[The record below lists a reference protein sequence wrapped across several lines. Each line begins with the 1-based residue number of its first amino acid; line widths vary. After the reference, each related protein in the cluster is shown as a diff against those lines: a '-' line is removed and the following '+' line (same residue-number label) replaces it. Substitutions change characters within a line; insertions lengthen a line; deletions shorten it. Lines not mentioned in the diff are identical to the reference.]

1 MKKLLIL
8 LFTLSYINA
17 TNLLTYNI
25 YERSDRI
32 DLMLSFDSPYEG
44 RLTQKRGE
52 NITILT
58 LNDLTYDKLIEK
70 NINSNILQALSIEP
84 IKDSL
89 QVVLKSQK
97 NIAVIASKTIDGF
110 GLRIRAKP
118 INITNKTNSS
128 SANERIQNTTT
139 PISTKQS
146 EDLIDARYLSVIAL
160 LTVMLIFM
168 FWIKRK
174 VNNKTAQLKNNKS
187 WLFKKDTQNAL
198 NTEVNVL
205 HQKQID
211 NTNSVVLLEFENRK
225 YLVMTGSSNL
235 LLEKFSQGD
244 IKDNSEFE
252 KAFENNRKKLDEY
265 LRIQKEEPY
274 QDDYRSKLERY

>member
-17 TNLLTYNI
+17 ANLLTYNI

-118 INITNKTNSS
+118 INITDKTNSS
-128 SANERIQNTTT
+128 NANEQTQNKTT

-160 LTVMLIFM
+160 LAVMLIFM

-174 VNNKTAQLKNNKS
+174 VTIKLNNSKTTNLGYLKKIHKMHS
-187 WLFKKDTQNAL
+187 TLK
-198 NTEVNVL
+198 
-205 HQKQID
+205 
-211 NTNSVVLLEFENRK
+211 
-225 YLVMTGSSNL
+225 
-235 LLEKFSQGD
+235 
-244 IKDNSEFE
+244 
-252 KAFENNRKKLDEY
+252 
-265 LRIQKEEPY
+265 
-274 QDDYRSKLERY
+274 